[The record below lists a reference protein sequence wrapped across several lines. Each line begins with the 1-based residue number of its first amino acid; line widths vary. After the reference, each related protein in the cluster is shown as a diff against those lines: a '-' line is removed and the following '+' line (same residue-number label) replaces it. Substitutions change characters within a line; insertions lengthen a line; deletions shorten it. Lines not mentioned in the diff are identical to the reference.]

1 MYRAT
6 THEIEITVEPFYLE
20 EQSEPDE
27 GRYFWGYRVTIAN
40 LSKMSVCLRSRYWK
54 ITDATG
60 KIEEVNGPGVVG
72 EQPVIQPGDSY
83 QYSSGCPLKTNSGM
97 MIGSYH
103 MQSAN
108 GEAFE
113 VNIPGFSL
121 DLPDSRRTLN

>member
-6 THEIEITVEPFYLE
+6 TRNIEITVEPFYLE

-40 LSKMSVCLRSRYWK
+40 HSTATVCLRSRYWK
-54 ITDATG
+54 ITDGAG
-60 KIEEVNGPGVVG
+60 KVEEVHGPGVVG
-72 EQPVIQPGDSY
+72 EQPVIEPGDSY

-97 MIGSYH
+97 MIGSYQ
-103 MQSAN
+103 MQSAD

-113 VNIPGFSL
+113 VNVPAFSL
-121 DLPDSRRTLN
+121 DMPNNRRTLN